1 MCSIVHVR
9 PRSHIPPIFSYI
21 FGNCFLNIL
30 IRLYETRFDVLRF
43 LNIDKG
49 LICFN
54 QQPPLIT
61 VFFHP
66 SHALT
71 GAPRIS
77 VRAFGGVAPL
87 LLDVRAESVN

>member
-1 MCSIVHVR
+1 M
-9 PRSHIPPIFSYI
+9 
-21 FGNCFLNIL
+21 FGNSFLNIL
-30 IRLYETRFDVLRF
+30 IRLYETCFHVLRF

-49 LICFN
+49 LIWFSP
-54 QQPPLIT
+54 QPPLIT

-66 SHALT
+66 SHTLT

-87 LLDVRAESVN
+87 LLDITAESVN